1 MDDVKYRSEVRI
13 EQREGLDREAF
24 LPPWA
29 AGGHVRGPR
38 SRGAPL
44 RRWTRRPHAIR
55 RRSTTVVGA
64 TAGRPLGTLGV
75 VLGMRARIDATGDRL
90 TAVAVGEVEDD
101 DGVLVI
107 KRIHVRYRLAVSQ
120 EQRATAERLHGVHAL
135 HCPAARSIASSIAV
149 STELET
155 VAPQIEIVPATT

>member
-24 LPPWA
+24 LPPSGQPA
-29 AGGHVRGPR
+29 MLGVHGSVALHYGVDPDA
-38 SRGAPL
+38 SRYPATL
-44 RRWTRRPHAIR
+44 DY
-55 RRSTTVVGA
+55 VVGA
-64 TAGRPLGTLGV
+64 TAGCLLGTLGV
-75 VLGMRARIDATGDRL
+75 VLGMRGIDATGDRL

-120 EQRATAERLHGVHAL
+120 EQRATAERLHGVHAS
-135 HCPAARSIASSIAV
+135 HCAVARSIASSIAV
-149 STELET
+149 TTELET
-155 VAPQIEIVPATT
+155 VAPQIEIVPAAT